1 MRPHTHTKVK
11 HLLHVAGKT
20 MLDHLLDS
28 FKQLKIDEYI
38 FILAPHDHQTE
49 EHVKKHYH
57 FKASYAVQKEALG
70 NAHAIY
76 QAKDLVKGDEIMV
89 VFGDTLF
96 VTDLGLVKKTK
107 SDCIIW
113 TRKVEDPRRFGVVF
127 EEKGFITKIIEK
139 PDKPVS
145 NKAIT
150 GLYYFRNSQDLM
162 DSIKYIMDKGIK
174 TKGEFYLTDAM
185 QHMID
190 QGRKFVN
197 ADMKAWLDCGKPETV
212 LSTNQYLL
220 EHGCHHVIPTK
231 NTVIKRPVFIE
242 KGASVENSIIGP
254 FVSIAKDANI
264 KNAIIENSII
274 NKEAIVEDVQLKDS
288 IVGEA
293 AVVKDFFKKLNVG
306 DNSEIV
312 YDGK

>member
-1 MRPHTHTKVK
+1 
-11 HLLHVAGKT
+11 
-20 MLDHLLDS
+20 
-28 FKQLKIDEYI
+28 
-38 FILAPHDHQTE
+38 
-49 EHVKKHYH
+49 
-57 FKASYAVQKEALG
+57 
-70 NAHAIY
+70 
-76 QAKDLVKGDEIMV
+76 
-89 VFGDTLF
+89 
-96 VTDLGLVKKTK
+96 
-107 SDCIIW
+107 
-113 TRKVEDPRRFGVVF
+113 
-127 EEKGFITKIIEK
+127 
-139 PDKPVS
+139 
-145 NKAIT
+145 
-150 GLYYFRNSQDLM
+150 M